1 MMEIFVRGGPVMYPL
16 LACSIIS
23 MTVVI
28 ERLIFWIR
36 EDMQRDQALV
46 NEVLELCR
54 LGDWETVR
62 LKTRGSKDFVI
73 KILVTGILHREF
85 SLTKAMETRSA
96 DEIKRMRRYL
106 GALDTMIT
114 VAPLLGIFGT
124 VLGIISS
131 FELLGSSGIDHPQA
145 VTAGIAQ
152 ALITTAA
159 GLGIAIFSVF
169 PFNYFNSRVENAVLS
184 VESAATSLE
193 IVYQKLVQ
201 VSRESGSRGSDT
213 HLGEG
218 APS

>member
-1 MMEIFVRGGPVMYPL
+1 MYPL

-36 EDMQRDQALV
+36 EDVQRDQTLV

-62 LKTRGSKDFVI
+62 LKTTGSKDFVI

-131 FELLGSSGIDHPQA
+131 FELLGSSGIEHPQA

-169 PFNYFNSRVENAVLS
+169 PFNYFNSRVENAVLA

-193 IVYQKLVQ
+193 IVYEKLVQ
-201 VSRESGSRGSDT
+201 VNKESGSRGSEV
-213 HLGEG
+213 HLREG
-218 APS
+218 ARS

>member
-1 MMEIFVRGGPVMYPL
+1 MMEIFVKGGPVMYPL

-36 EDMQRDQALV
+36 QDMQRDQSLV
-46 NEVLELCR
+46 DDVLELCR

-62 LKTRGSKDFVI
+62 LKTIGSKDFVI

-85 SLTKAMETRSA
+85 SMTKAMETKSA
-96 DEIKRMRRYL
+96 DEIQRMRRYL
-106 GALDTMIT
+106 NVLDTMIT

-131 FELLGSSGIDHPQA
+131 FELLGSAGIEHPQA

-159 GLGIAIFSVF
+159 GLGIAIFSVL
-169 PFNYFNSRVENAVLS
+169 PLNYFNSRVENAVLA

-193 IVYQKLVQ
+193 IVYEKLIQ
-201 VSRESGSRGSDT
+201 SDERGAE
-213 HLGEG
+213 HLHEN
-218 APS
+218 